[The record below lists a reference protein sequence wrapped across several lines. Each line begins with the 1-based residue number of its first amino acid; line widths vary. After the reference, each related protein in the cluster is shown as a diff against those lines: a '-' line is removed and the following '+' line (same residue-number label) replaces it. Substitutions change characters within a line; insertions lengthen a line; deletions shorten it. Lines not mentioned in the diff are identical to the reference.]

1 LSIQTNKCFSR
12 FAFFNEKQENKI
24 SEINILKDNMRDS
37 YKSLAWKLTKEWKQK
52 DEKNQKRIKAR
63 N

>member
-1 LSIQTNKCFSR
+1 
-12 FAFFNEKQENKI
+12 
-24 SEINILKDNMRDS
+24 MRDS